1 MQKNKET
8 FKAEEFT
15 RAVGVLYAVLGL
27 GDVAEEFLRG
37 WVAGQMYLAE
47 ALGIDREALDL
58 PPVVEL

>member
-1 MQKNKET
+1 MQNKKET
-8 FKAEEFT
+8 FTAEDF
-15 RAVGVLYAVLGL
+15 RKAVGLLYATLSL